1 MGGPFLVSHPTLTA
15 YFPQPCSVALPCPMG
30 LRIGAGGCG
39 SAASAMPISGETREK
54 EIPHGKPCCFRRTQ
68 DAVDM
73 VNQYLSSV
81 VYNVMRQ
88 QLNLP
93 SKLRVIRLGMAKILD
108 KFNGRCYH

>member
-1 MGGPFLVSHPTLTA
+1 MRF
-15 YFPQPCSVALPCPMG
+15 
-30 LRIGAGGCG
+30 

-81 VYNVMRQ
+81 VYNIMRR

-93 SKLRVIRLGMAKILD
+93 SKFRVMNAEPLLHIIAELFR
-108 KFNGRCYH
+108 